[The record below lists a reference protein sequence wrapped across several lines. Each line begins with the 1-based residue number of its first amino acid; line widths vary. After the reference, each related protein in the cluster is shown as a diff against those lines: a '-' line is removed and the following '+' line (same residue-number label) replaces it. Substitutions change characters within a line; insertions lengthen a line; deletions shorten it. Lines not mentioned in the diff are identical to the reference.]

1 MPVDIDSYP
10 AILIMVLGFPFLG
23 GIFSFSD
30 PFSDL
35 LKVKP
40 KLEIVSIELQQRI
53 PYKS

>member
-35 LKVKP
+35 IKADCQRASAL
-40 KLEIVSIELQQRI
+40 LNVSR
-53 PYKS
+53 K